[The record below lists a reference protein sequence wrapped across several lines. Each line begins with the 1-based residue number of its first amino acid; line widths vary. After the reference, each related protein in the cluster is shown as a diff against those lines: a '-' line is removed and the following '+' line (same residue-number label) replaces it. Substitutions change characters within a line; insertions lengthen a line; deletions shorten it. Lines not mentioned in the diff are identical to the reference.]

1 MSLLLD
7 TYRRNADAA
16 RAEARRTTL
25 PNVRDRF
32 TEAAEVSEA
41 LAERLAS
48 VESQTRGRN
57 GW

>member
-7 TYRRNADAA
+7 TYRRNAEAA
-16 RAEARRTTL
+16 RVEALRTTL

-32 TEAAEVSEA
+32 TGATDVWDA
-41 LAERLAS
+41 LAERLAR
-48 VESQTRGRN
+48 VESQSRGRK